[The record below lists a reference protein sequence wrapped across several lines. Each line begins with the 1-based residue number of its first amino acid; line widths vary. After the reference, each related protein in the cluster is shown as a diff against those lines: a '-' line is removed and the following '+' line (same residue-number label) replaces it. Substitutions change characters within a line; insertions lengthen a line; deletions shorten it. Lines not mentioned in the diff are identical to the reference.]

1 MKKGNNTRRLWLLLA
16 WFGLVAIACNV
27 SSNPPPTLPPRDN
40 GSDLTP
46 KATLGYAT
54 PLPGSETQSAPA
66 GGQAGPGVDLAL
78 YHLLSEVD
86 SDRMVMHIDTLVNF
100 HTRHVN
106 SPTNRLDYGVGAAF
120 NYIMDQFRMIQ
131 AQAPENFIIFPEGHE
146 FTAQYD
152 GTTTKQR
159 NAVAVLMGTD
169 EGAGTL
175 VIGAHYDSR
184 TDDLSDASGFAPG
197 ADDNGSGV
205 AAVLEIARIL
215 SRHPQRMTIMFVL
228 FAAEEVGMQGSR
240 AFVEDYIIKNNIP
253 LVGMINVDT
262 IGSWNDIE
270 GNINDRDIRIYS
282 AGPNDS
288 SSRQFARA
296 ANFIGYNHGLDLNI
310 IVRDQMDREGRY
322 GDHQAFSDA
331 GYAALRFIELLE
343 DNNMREGRDTIG
355 GVEPA
360 YLLKSTR
367 TILGVLAAMAGGPR
381 PPRNVVMREAGDGQ
395 HTLVWEPVPDVRQYI
410 VALRSPDS
418 LIFDQ
423 QFTVDEPRTAPWD
436 EWDKFEAIAIAAV
449 GNNGLVGPLTE
460 EIAPPR

>member
-1 MKKGNNTRRLWLLLA
+1 MKKGNTTRRLLLLLA
-16 WFGLVAIACNV
+16 WFGLVAIACNMT
-27 SSNPPPTLPPRDN
+27 STPPPTLPPREDAN
-40 GSDLTP
+40 NLTP
-46 KATLGYAT
+46 MATLGYST
-54 PLPGSETQSAPA
+54 PLPGTEAQPTQS

-86 SDRMVMHIDTLVNF
+86 SDRMVMHIDRLVSF

-120 NYIMDQFRMIQ
+120 NYIMDQFRLIQ

-146 FTAQYD
+146 FTAVWD
-152 GTTTKQR
+152 GVTSKQR

-169 EGAGTL
+169 EGAGTI

-184 TDDLSDASGFAPG
+184 TDDQNDATSFAPG

-205 AAVLEIARIL
+205 AAILEIARIL

-228 FAAEEVGMQGSR
+228 FAAEEVGIQGSR
-240 AFVEDYIIKNNIP
+240 AFVQDYIISNNIP

-262 IGSWNDIE
+262 IGSWNDAQ

-282 AGPNDS
+282 AGPNGS
-288 SSRQFARA
+288 PSRQFARA

-310 IVRDQMDREGRY
+310 IIRDQMDREGRY

-331 GYAALRFIELLE
+331 GFAALRFIEALE
-343 DNNMREGRDTIG
+343 DSSMREGRDTIDG
-355 GVEPA
+355 IEPA

-381 PPRNVVMREAGDGQ
+381 PPRNAVLREAGDGQ
-395 HTLVWEPVPDVRQYI
+395 HSLVWEPVPDARQYI
-410 VALRSPDS
+410 VALRSPNS

-423 QFTVDEPRTAPWD
+423 QFTVDEPRTAPWG
-436 EWDKFEAIAIAAV
+436 EWDKFEAIAIATV
-449 GNNGLVGPLTE
+449 GQNGLVGPLTP
-460 EIAPPR
+460 EITPPR

>member
-1 MKKGNNTRRLWLLLA
+1 MKTGNTKRLGWLAL
-16 WFGLVAIACNV
+16 WFALVAMACNMTN
-27 SSNPPPTLPPRDN
+27 SPPPTLPPRDDAA
-40 GSDLTP
+40 DLTP
-46 KATLGYAT
+46 NPTLGYAT
-54 PLPGSETQSAPA
+54 PIPGAEAQPTRSSAA
-66 GGQAGPGVDLAL
+66 AGPGVDMAL

-86 SDRMVMHIDTLVNF
+86 SDRMIMHIDTLVNF

-120 NYIMDQFRMIQ
+120 NYIMDQFRLIQ

-146 FTAQYD
+146 FTAVWD
-152 GTTTKQR
+152 GVTSKQR

-169 EGAGTL
+169 EGAGTI

-184 TDDLSDASGFAPG
+184 TDDQNDATSFAPG

-215 SRHPQRMTIMFVL
+215 SRYPQRVTIMFVL
-228 FAAEEVGMQGSR
+228 FAAEEVGIQGSR
-240 AFVEDYIIKNNIP
+240 AFVQDYIIKNDIP

-262 IGSWNDIE
+262 IGSWNDAQ

-288 SSRQFARA
+288 PSRQFART

-310 IVRDQMDREGRY
+310 IIRDRMDREGRY

-331 GYAALRFIELLE
+331 GFAALRFIEALE
-343 DNNMREGRDTIG
+343 DNSMREGRDTIDG
-355 GVEPA
+355 IEPV
-360 YLLKSTR
+360 YLLRSTR
-367 TILGVLAAMAGGPR
+367 TILGVLAAMASGPR
-381 PPRNVVMREAGDGQ
+381 APRNVVLREAGDGQ
-395 HTLVWEPVPDVRQYI
+395 HTLVWEPVPDARQYI
-410 VALRSPDS
+410 VALRSPGS

-423 QFTVDEPRTAPWD
+423 QFTVDEPRTAPWS
-436 EWDKFEAIAIAAV
+436 EWSKYEAIAIATV
-449 GNNGLVGPLTE
+449 GANGMIGPLTA
-460 EIAPPR
+460 EITPPR